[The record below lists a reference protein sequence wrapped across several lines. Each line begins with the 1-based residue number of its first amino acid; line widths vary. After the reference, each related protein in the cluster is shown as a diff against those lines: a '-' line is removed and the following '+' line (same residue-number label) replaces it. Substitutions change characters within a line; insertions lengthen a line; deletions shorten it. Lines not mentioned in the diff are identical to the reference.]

1 MNTLRRMAIGVAAAL
16 AALVAL
22 PLHAQVEPVM
32 LRIGH
37 AAPTSGWLARVGIEN
52 ENAARLAVQ
61 ELNRRGLQ
69 LYGQPVAFELI
80 SVDDAGEPTRARAAA
95 QALVAA
101 GVVAVVGHL
110 LSASSMAAAPVYAAA
125 GIPQVS
131 PSASISAFTHS
142 GWPTAFR
149 MLADDARMAAVL
161 AHHAV
166 GTLQLR
172 RVAVVDDRSDW
183 GRSIADAFAQALQGA
198 GAQVVGRRQLQAS
211 SAAARLALVRELQA
225 LAPDAL
231 FFGGFD
237 REAGPLL
244 RQMRR
249 QGLDARFIVGD
260 GACTPD
266 LVSYWA
272 VGEAADDQVLC
283 PLPAGVQGLD
293 TPAMAGFVAAYQAQ
307 FGNLV
312 PEFYGAYAY
321 DAVMA
326 LADALLRAG
335 SAAPEE
341 LLRALAQT
349 RGYPGVTGTIGFD
362 ERGDRVA
369 PAVSLFTYRDEQ
381 RVLLRTLR

>member
-1 MNTLRRMAIGVAAAL
+1 MKTLRRIAIGAAAAL
-16 AALVAL
+16 AVLAAL
-22 PLHAQVEPVM
+22 PSRAQDEPVM
-32 LRIGH
+32 LKIGH

-61 ELNRRGLQ
+61 ALNRRGLRLQ
-69 LYGQPVAFELI
+69 GRPVAFELVA
-80 SVDDAGEPTRARAAA
+80 VDDAGGAAQARRSA

-101 GVVAVVGHL
+101 GVRAVVGHL
-110 LSASSMAAAPVYAAA
+110 LSESSMAAAPVYAAA

-131 PSASISAFTHS
+131 PSASISAFTRS

-149 MLADDARMAAVL
+149 MLADDGQMAAVL

-244 RQMRR
+244 RQMRQ

-272 VGEAADDQVLC
+272 VGEAADEQVLC
-283 PLPAGVQGLD
+283 PLPAGVRGLD
-293 TPAMAGFVAAYQAQ
+293 SAAMAAFAADYQAQ
-307 FGNLV
+307 FGN
-312 PEFYGAYAY
+312 PAPDFYGAYAY
-321 DAVMA
+321 DAVMV

-335 SAAPEE
+335 SAAPAQ

-349 RGYPGVTGTIGFD
+349 RDFPGLTGPIGFD
-362 ERGDRVA
+362 ERGDRVGA
-369 PAVSLFTYRDEQ
+369 AVSLFTYRDEQ

>member
-1 MNTLRRMAIGVAAAL
+1 MKTLRRIAIGAAAAL
-16 AALVAL
+16 AVLAAL
-22 PLHAQVEPVM
+22 PSRAQDEPVM
-32 LRIGH
+32 LKIGH

-61 ELNRRGLQ
+61 ALNRRGLRLQ
-69 LYGQPVAFELI
+69 GRPVAFELVA
-80 SVDDAGEPTRARAAA
+80 VDDAGGAAQARRSA

-101 GVVAVVGHL
+101 GVLAVVGHL
-110 LSASSMAAAPVYAAA
+110 LSESSMAAAPVYAAA

-131 PSASISAFTHS
+131 PSASISAFTRS

-149 MLADDARMAAVL
+149 MLADDGQMAAVL

-244 RQMRR
+244 RQMRQ

-272 VGEAADDQVLC
+272 VGEAADEQVLC
-283 PLPAGVQGLD
+283 PLPAGVRGLD
-293 TPAMAGFVAAYQAQ
+293 SAAMAAFAADYQAQ
-307 FGNLV
+307 FGN
-312 PEFYGAYAY
+312 PAPDFYGAYAY
-321 DAVMA
+321 DAVMV

-349 RGYPGVTGTIGFD
+349 RGFPGVTGTVGFD
-362 ERGDRVA
+362 ARGDRVD

>member
-1 MNTLRRMAIGVAAAL
+1 MKTLRRIAIGVAAAL
-16 AALVAL
+16 AVLAAL
-22 PLHAQVEPVM
+22 PLRAQDEPVM
-32 LRIGH
+32 LKIGH

-52 ENAARLAVQ
+52 ENAGRLAVQ
-61 ELNRRGLQ
+61 VLNRRGLRLQ
-69 LYGQPVAFELI
+69 GQPVAFELI
-80 SVDDAGEPTRARAAA
+80 TVDDAGGPAPGRAAA
-95 QALVAA
+95 QELVAA

-110 LSASSMAAAPVYAAA
+110 LSASSLEAAPVYAAA
-125 GIPQVS
+125 GIAQVS
-131 PSASISAFTHS
+131 PSASISAFTRS

-149 MLADDARMAAVL
+149 MLADDAHMAAVL
-161 AHHAV
+161 ARHAV
-166 GTLQLR
+166 EVLQLR
-172 RVAVVDDRSDW
+172 RVAVVDDRSLW
-183 GRSIADAFAQALQGA
+183 GRSLADAFARALESA
-198 GAQVVGRRQLQAS
+198 GAQVVGRRQVEAS
-211 SAAARLALVRELQA
+211 SAAARRALLAELQP

>member
-1 MNTLRRMAIGVAAAL
+1 MKTLRRIAIGAAAAL
-16 AALVAL
+16 AVLAAL
-22 PLHAQVEPVM
+22 PSRAQDEPVM
-32 LRIGH
+32 LKIGH

-61 ELNRRGLQ
+61 ALNRRGLRLQ
-69 LYGQPVAFELI
+69 GRPVAFELVA
-80 SVDDAGEPTRARAAA
+80 VDDAGGAAQARRSA

-101 GVVAVVGHL
+101 GVLAVVGHL
-110 LSASSMAAAPVYAAA
+110 LSESSMAAAPVYAAA
-125 GIPQVS
+125 GIAQVS
-131 PSASISAFTHS
+131 PSASISAFTRS

-149 MLADDARMAAVL
+149 MLADDGQMAAVL

-244 RQMRR
+244 RQMRQ

-272 VGEAADDQVLC
+272 VGEAADEQVLC
-283 PLPAGVQGLD
+283 PLPAGVRGLD
-293 TPAMAGFVAAYQAQ
+293 SAAMAAFAADYQAQ
-307 FGNLV
+307 FGN
-312 PEFYGAYAY
+312 PAPDFYGAYAY
-321 DAVMA
+321 DAVMV